1 MEFPEGLLY
10 TEEHLW
16 ILIDGDTAT
25 IGLTEHV
32 QEMLGEVI
40 GVELPEEGDILDLGS
55 PMSVVESASE
65 ALEVYAPLSGEVIEV
80 NSALTDSPEWV
91 YISPYEDGWLV
102 RLKISAP
109 AELEDLLET
118 DDYREFIEE
127 E

>member
-1 MEFPEGLLY
+1 MEYPEDLLY

-16 ILIDGDTAT
+16 ILIEGDTAT

-32 QEMLGEVI
+32 QKMLDEVV

-65 ALEVYAPLSGEVIEV
+65 ALDLYSPLSGEVVEV

>member
-1 MEFPEGLLY
+1 MEYPEDLLY

-16 ILIDGDTAT
+16 ILIEGDTAT

-32 QEMLGEVI
+32 QKMLDEVV

-65 ALEVYAPLSGEVIEV
+65 ALDLYSPLSGEVVEV

-118 DDYREFIEE
+118 DDYREFIEDE
-127 E
+127 

>member
-1 MEFPEGLLY
+1 MEYPEDLLY

-16 ILIDGDTAT
+16 ILIEGDTAT

-32 QEMLGEVI
+32 QKMLDEVV

-65 ALEVYAPLSGEVIEV
+65 ALDLYSPLSGEVVEI